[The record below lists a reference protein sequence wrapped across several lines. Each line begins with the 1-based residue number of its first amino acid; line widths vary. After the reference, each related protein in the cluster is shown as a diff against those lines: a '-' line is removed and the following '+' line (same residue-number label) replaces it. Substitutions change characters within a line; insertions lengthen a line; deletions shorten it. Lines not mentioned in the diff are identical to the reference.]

1 MKPMD
6 VLRSW
11 AVQDSPPGAAVAAL
25 LARGDVPEGWLDRAI
40 YEDRTV
46 VALYNPR
53 SATAVIPADEVAT
66 YATALLPYDDAGL
79 KPLFLRA
86 APEQDDG
93 YDVPAQLG
101 FDAISEALDGR
112 ELSRDD
118 LHEELRQKLP
128 GALLPWCEACGS
140 HHAKRGMLIVA
151 GLRGRLCI
159 SGRAGRQPVF
169 ARTDQL
175 VGWDAPPREEAGAEF
190 VRRYRKTYG
199 DPDVAHFTEWAGL
212 GRAHARELWALA
224 GEAMGRRQT
233 LKGVRLLASG
243 DPVLLGRD
251 REALLPDAA
260 ARKKV
265 WASLGGMGIVLD
277 DGEAV
282 ALWRPRKQ
290 GKRLDVTVEAL
301 AEVDRE
307 AVERAVE
314 RLAPHRGCET
324 VRLRFA

>member
-1 MKPMD
+1 
-6 VLRSW
+6 
-11 AVQDSPPGAAVAAL
+11 
-25 LARGDVPEGWLDRAI
+25 
-40 YEDRTV
+40 
-46 VALYNPR
+46 
-53 SATAVIPADEVAT
+53 
-66 YATALLPYDDAGL
+66 
-79 KPLFLRA
+79 
-86 APEQDDG
+86 
-93 YDVPAQLG
+93 
-101 FDAISEALDGR
+101 
-112 ELSRDD
+112 
-118 LHEELRQKLP
+118 
-128 GALLPWCEACGS
+128 
-140 HHAKRGMLIVA
+140 
-151 GLRGRLCI
+151 
-159 SGRAGRQPVF
+159 
-169 ARTDQL
+169 
-175 VGWDAPPREEAGAEF
+175 
-190 VRRYRKTYG
+190 
-199 DPDVAHFTEWAGL
+199 
-212 GRAHARELWALA
+212 
-224 GEAMGRRQT
+224 MGRRQT

-307 AVERAVE
+307 AVEHAVE

>member
-1 MKPMD
+1 MD

-11 AVQDSPPGAAVAAL
+11 AVQDWPPGAATAELV
-25 LARGDVPEGWLDRAI
+25 ARGDVEVGWLDRAI

-46 VALYNPR
+46 VALYNAR
-53 SATAVIPADEVAT
+53 SATAVIPAAEAAA
-66 YATALLPYDDAGL
+66 YGTAQVPIDDAGL
-79 KPLFLRA
+79 KAVLGRSV
-86 APEQDDG
+86 PEQDDDFAG
-93 YDVPAQLG
+93 PAELAYE
-101 FDAISEALDGR
+101 AISEALDGR
-112 ELSRDD
+112 ERTRDD
-118 LHEELRQKLP
+118 LHEQLRSKLP
-128 GALLPWCEACGS
+128 GALLPWCESCGS
-140 HHAKRGMLIVA
+140 HHARRGLLIMA

-190 VRRYRKTYG
+190 VRRYRRTYG

-224 GEAMGRRQT
+224 GETMGRRQV

-251 REALLPDAA
+251 REALLPDPA

-282 ALWRPRKQ
+282 GLWRPRKQ

-301 AEVDRE
+301 A
-307 AVERAVE
+307 
-314 RLAPHRGCET
+314 
-324 VRLRFA
+324 